1 MSLDIRTVRVPAR
14 LDGEAIAA
22 LRRAIGAVVV
32 AGGADRDCAAWHPA
46 NLLCGGSTSVAF
58 ATSTM
63 PPCARGSA
71 STRTC
76 CSRSPIRRLPVIAM
90 VEGETFGGGVGIAA
104 AADLVLATPDAR
116 FGLPE
121 ALHGF
126 YPAIVFAA
134 LDLRLA
140 PQRSRRLAL
149 QCESIDAAAG
159 AHTRARWTRSP
170 PPTRSTCP
178 CSGGARRLARV
189 HARCAAAI
197 RCRMSRTAR
206 GSGRARGGG
215 SSDAARARATARALS
230 RPEVRAA
237 IAEALA

>member
-14 LDGEAIAA
+14 LDGEAIAE
-22 LRRAIGAVVV
+22 LRRAIGA
-32 AGGADRDCAAWHPA
+32 AAPGGVIVLRGVHPA
-46 NLLCGGSTSVAF
+46 TFCAGLDLSRLRDLDDTAVRAGLREYADLLVAI
-58 ATSTM
+58 AE
-63 PPCARGSA
+63 
-71 STRTC
+71 
-76 CSRSPIRRLPVIAM
+76 SPVPVLAM

-149 QCESIDAAAG
+149 QCESIDAAAALSLG
-159 AHTRARWTRSP
+159 LVDEIASTDALDLPVQRW
-170 PPTRSTCP
+170 
-178 CSGGARRLARV
+178 ARRLARATPDAV
-189 HARCAAAI
+189 AVI
-197 RCRMSRTAR
+197 RAHEPH
-206 GSGRARGGG
+206 RARFRA
-215 SSDAARARATARALS
+215 SLDAGVEATAQALS